1 MPTISEINNEIMQ
14 GSFTND
20 QLSSILAA
28 VKYRR
33 AQINRE
39 VKRSITPGASV
50 KFYHPKLGKDIFGTV
65 DRIKQKYVLVQ
76 TVGGRYNVPAAMLEQ
91 V

>member
-39 VKRSITPGASV
+39 VKRSITLGASV